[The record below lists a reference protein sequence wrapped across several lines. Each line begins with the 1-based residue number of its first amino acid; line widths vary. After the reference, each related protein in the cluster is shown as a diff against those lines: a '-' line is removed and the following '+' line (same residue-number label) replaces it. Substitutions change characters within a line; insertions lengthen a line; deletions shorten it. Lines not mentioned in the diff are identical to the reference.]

1 MTFERQISS
10 LTMLCRYVYWLYDR
24 FIMEDEHRASE
35 VFISFTLPPPHNSP
49 RHAFLLLLLLLLL
62 LLFRLFD
69 QPLVLTDAA
78 CFNAFCRQASALHVA
93 AHRDRPAVNDIAHI

>member
-10 LTMLCRYVYWLYDR
+10 LTMLRRYVYWLYDR

-35 VFISFTLPPPHNSP
+35 VVISFTLPPPHNSP
-49 RHAFLLLLLLLLL
+49 RHAFLLLLLL

>member
-35 VFISFTLPPPHNSP
+35 VFISFTFVSDLRNGRRVIYLSLKM
-49 RHAFLLLLLLLLL
+49 RIFLLKI
-62 LLFRLFD
+62 D
-69 QPLVLTDAA
+69 EGK
-78 CFNAFCRQASALHVA
+78 
-93 AHRDRPAVNDIAHI
+93 